1 MTARESQRTAL
12 ILATLALGA
21 IALEAPAALAA
32 SPEHAKPMVHSAAR
46 VHVVGSTSTPR
57 AQKPQPQGQVD
68 DPFASLLLGGQ
79 WSPPMNPTQT
89 SATAEEIK
97 NVSAILS

>member
-1 MTARESQRTAL
+1 MTVRKSRRTAL

-46 VHVVGSTSTPR
+46 VLVVGSTSTPR
-57 AQKPQPQGQVD
+57 AQKPQPQGHVD
-68 DPFASLLLGGQ
+68 DPFASLLLG
-79 WSPPMNPTQT
+79 
-89 SATAEEIK
+89 
-97 NVSAILS
+97 

>member
-1 MTARESQRTAL
+1 MTVTAL

-21 IALEAPAALAA
+21 IALEALAALAA

-57 AQKPQPQGQVD
+57 VQKPQPQGHVD
-68 DPFASLLLGGQ
+68 DPFASLLLG
-79 WSPPMNPTQT
+79 
-89 SATAEEIK
+89 
-97 NVSAILS
+97 